1 MILIIL
7 RFFEQPIC
15 KLGLPLRAIN
25 TRKMDSTPIV
35 TIVANKRKNRTA
47 KPSKSTAKP
56 HTDFNIP
63 VYDATMMEW

>member
-1 MILIIL
+1 
-7 RFFEQPIC
+7 
-15 KLGLPLRAIN
+15 
-25 TRKMDSTPIV
+25 MDSTPIV
-35 TIVANKRKNRTA
+35 TIVANKRKDRTA